1 MYTIATAQIVV
12 GTVYTPDNL
21 LDCSVARYQ
30 KELWDLIEHP
40 DTSTAAHIVSYI
52 SMMFVVVSTIGMSL
66 NTMPG
71 LKVNYIY
78 LMYCEKIFNIFK
90 SANSALHTMSQT

>member
-1 MYTIATAQIVV
+1 MGSLQDLPLCSRDIV
-12 GTVYTPDNL
+12 
-21 LDCSVARYQ
+21 CRYQ

-40 DTSTAAHIVSYI
+40 DASTAAHIVSYI

-71 LKVNYIY
+71 LKV
-78 LMYCEKIFNIFK
+78 FNHWLNMKVDLQSLFG
-90 SANSALHTMSQT
+90 LHAT

>member
-1 MYTIATAQIVV
+1 V
-12 GTVYTPDNL
+12 
-21 LDCSVARYQ
+21 CRYQ

-40 DTSTAAHIVSYI
+40 DASTAAHIVSYI

-71 LKVNYIY
+71 LKVLI
-78 LMYCEKIFNIFK
+78 IG
-90 SANSALHTMSQT
+90 

>member
-1 MYTIATAQIVV
+1 MGLQDPPLCSSNIVV
-12 GTVYTPDNL
+12 
-21 LDCSVARYQ
+21 CRYQ

-40 DTSTAAHIVSYI
+40 DASTAAHIVSYI

-71 LKVNYIY
+71 LKVS
-78 LMYCEKIFNIFK
+78 KHR
-90 SANSALHTMSQT
+90 LHMEVDLQSLFGLHAT